1 MTRPNSA
8 RRESLKNQ
16 GRNNLV
22 AGACNRIRLRIRNK
36 SLSKAGRITDALFA
50 LQFVTSRLGL
60 SVNVRLQLHSAAH
73 RAGRWCTETH
83 SLLAVEA
90 IGLNDRSHH
99 GMHPVRSN
107 AEFAQ
112 IGNRKRCDFRV
123 VGR

>member
-50 LQFVTSRLGL
+50 LQFVTSFRAFGECPLATPF
-60 SVNVRLQLHSAAH
+60 RSAQS
-73 RAGRWCTETH
+73 R
-83 SLLAVEA
+83 SLV
-90 IGLNDRSHH
+90 H
-99 GMHPVRSN
+99 
-107 AEFAQ
+107 
-112 IGNRKRCDFRV
+112 
-123 VGR
+123 